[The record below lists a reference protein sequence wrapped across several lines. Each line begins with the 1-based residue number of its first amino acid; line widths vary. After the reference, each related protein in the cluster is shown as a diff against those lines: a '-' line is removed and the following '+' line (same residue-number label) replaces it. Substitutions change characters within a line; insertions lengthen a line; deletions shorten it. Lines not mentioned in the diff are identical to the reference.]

1 VPAPV
6 ALVIPVK
13 GGAAGKSRLG
23 AGQSLAEAIALDTVE
38 AARAATGVGELIVV
52 GSLAEALP
60 GVRVTAD
67 PGYGLIAAIGAGLA
81 LADESGPT
89 AVLLGDLPA
98 LRPEDLDTALVA
110 ASEHHWAFVPD
121 AEGGGTTLVVAA
133 AGLPHSLRFGEN
145 SAEEHRRAGYVD
157 LTAGDAGP
165 ALRLDTLRR
174 DVDTADDLAAARA
187 LGLGNRTRALD

>member
-1 VPAPV
+1 MPAPV
-6 ALVIPVK
+6 TLVIPVK

-23 AGQSLAEAIALDTVE
+23 AGERLAAAIALDTVE
-38 AARAATGVGELIVV
+38 AARGATGVGELLVV
-52 GSLAEALP
+52 GSLSETLP

-67 PGYGLIAAIGAGLA
+67 PGYGLLAAIGAGLA
-81 LADESGPT
+81 LADESRPT

-121 AEGGGTTLVVAA
+121 AVGSGTTLVVAA

-145 SAEEHRRAGYVD
+145 SAEEHRAAGYVD

-174 DVDTADDLAAARA
+174 DVDTAEDLAAARA
-187 LGLGNRTRALD
+187 LGLGTRTRALS

>member
-1 VPAPV
+1 MPAPV
-6 ALVIPVK
+6 TLVIPVK
-13 GGAAGKSRLG
+13 GSGAGKSRLG
-23 AGQSLAEAIALDTVE
+23 AAPELAAAIALDTVE
-38 AARAATGVGELIVV
+38 AARAAHGVGQLIVV
-52 GSLAEALP
+52 GGLTEALP
-60 GVRVTAD
+60 DVRLVPD

-81 LADESGPT
+81 LADESLPT
-89 AVLLGDLPA
+89 AVLLGDVPA

-121 AEGGGTTLVVAA
+121 AAGSGTTLVVAA

-145 SAEEHRRAGYVD
+145 SAEEHRVAGYVD

-174 DVDTADDLAAARA
+174 DVDTREDLAAAAA
-187 LGLGNRTRALD
+187 LGLGRRTRPLA

>member
-1 VPAPV
+1 MPALV
-6 ALVIPVK
+6 TLVIPIK
-13 GGAAGKSRLG
+13 GPGAGKSRLG
-23 AGQSLAEAIALDTVE
+23 AAPELAAAIALDTVE
-38 AARAATGVGELIVV
+38 AARAASGVGELMVI
-52 GSLAEALP
+52 GGLTEELP
-60 GVRVTAD
+60 GVRVVPD

-81 LADESGPT
+81 LADESLPT

-110 ASEHHWAFVPD
+110 ASEHNWAFVPD
-121 AEGGGTTLVVAA
+121 AAGSGTTLVVAA

-145 SAEEHRRAGYVD
+145 SAEEHRLAGYVD

-174 DVDTADDLAAARA
+174 DVDTRDDLAAAAA
-187 LGLGNRTRALD
+187 LGLGRRSRPLA